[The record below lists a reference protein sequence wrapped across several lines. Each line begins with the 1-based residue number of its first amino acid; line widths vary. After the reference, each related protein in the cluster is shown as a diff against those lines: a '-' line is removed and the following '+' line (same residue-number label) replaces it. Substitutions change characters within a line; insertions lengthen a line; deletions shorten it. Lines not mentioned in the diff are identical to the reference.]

1 LILISIEDNGDNR
14 MSIGSGIAVAGVW
27 LATAVMVY
35 KDPNLGLVVGWFAVI
50 ATALVACAG

>member
-1 LILISIEDNGDNR
+1 
-14 MSIGSGIAVAGVW
+14 MSIGSGIAVASVW

-35 KDPNLGLVVGWFAVI
+35 KDPNLGLVVGWFAVM